1 MNISALTNLKELTLL
16 SDRTSSTEIS
26 LNARQ
31 LLSQVDVTHLKTI
44 NFIIYYEE
52 KYTQKQLDGID
63 AELSQE
69 KFNNLEAISVQLMNN
84 TYSAPP
90 LNQRRALFQQL
101 EPKVR
106 VFFPLARKRKIFKM
120 FDLYDF

>member
-52 KYTQKQLDGID
+52 KYTQKQLDGVD
-63 AELSQE
+63 ADLSQE
-69 KFNNLEAISVQLMNN
+69 KFKNLETISVQLMNN
-84 TYSAPP
+84 TYGAPP

-106 VFFPLARKRKIFKM
+106 VFFPLARKRKIFKV

>member
-1 MNISALTNLKELTLL
+1 MNISTLTNLEELTLL

-52 KYTQKQLDGID
+52 KYTQKQLDGVD
-63 AELSQE
+63 ADLSQE
-69 KFNNLEAISVQLMNN
+69 KFKNLETISVQLMNN
-84 TYSAPP
+84 TYGAPP

-106 VFFPLARKRKIFKM
+106 VFFPLARKRKIFKV

>member
-1 MNISALTNLKELTLL
+1 MKNYLAPVYVLWH
-16 SDRTSSTEIS
+16 EIS

-52 KYTQKQLDGID
+52 KYTQKQLDGVD
-63 AELSQE
+63 ADLSQE
-69 KFNNLEAISVQLMNN
+69 KFKNLETISVQLMNN
-84 TYSAPP
+84 TYGAPP

-106 VFFPLARKRKIFKM
+106 VFFPLARKRKIFKV